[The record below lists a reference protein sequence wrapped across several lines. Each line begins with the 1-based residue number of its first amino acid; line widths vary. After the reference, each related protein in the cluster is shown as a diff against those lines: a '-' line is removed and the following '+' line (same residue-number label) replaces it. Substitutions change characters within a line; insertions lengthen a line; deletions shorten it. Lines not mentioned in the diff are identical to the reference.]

1 MAEENNHRRRNIA
14 IVCVALSIC
23 CFVAHYAMVGG
34 VEAMSAGQRYFVE
47 TFLPQL
53 GNSGLVFTLLWYF
66 GAPALSSMVADRKK
80 RIEHDIDESGRQK
93 ANAEQIYE
101 EVMRKTAG
109 LSEEKAQIRKSY
121 EASAKAECEQIRED
135 AQLQAQRMVADAN
148 DSFELQASL
157 ARRNFE
163 RDLMNKAI
171 EKAREDISKRL
182 AADVS
187 LRDKLIDQSIA
198 TLDL

>member
-1 MAEENNHRRRNIA
+1 MAEENNNRRKNIA
-14 IVCVALSIC
+14 VVCVVLSFC
-23 CFVAHYAMVGG
+23 CFIAHYVMVGG
-34 VEAMSAGQRYFVE
+34 VEAMGAGQRYFVE

-66 GAPALSSMVADRKK
+66 GWPALASMISDRKK

-93 ANAEQIYE
+93 ANAEQLYE
-101 EVMRKTAG
+101 EAMQKTAN
-109 LSEEKAQIRKSY
+109 LPEEKAQIRKSY
-121 EASAKAECEQIRED
+121 EASAKAECEQIREE
-135 AQLQAQRMVADAN
+135 AQLQAERMVADAN

-171 EKAREDISKRL
+171 EKAREDITKRL
-182 AADVS
+182 ASDVG

-198 TLDL
+198 ALDL